1 MVFKFTGLLTNLKK
15 GGNSLKKLM
24 IFMALSIIMMA
35 STALASTLE
44 DVQKKGVLTCGISEG
59 VPGFS
64 IPDSSGNWVG
74 FDVDMARA
82 VAAAVLSDPQKIK
95 FVPLASK
102 QKIIAVSSGQVD
114 LTSRTTTWTMK
125 RDAKQGVDF
134 TTIVFYDGQGFM
146 VPKALGV
153 ESAKKID
160 GATVCVTAGTTSE
173 LNLADFARANN
184 LKIEALV
191 FDGKKEALNA
201 YATGRCDAFTTDV
214 SQLASLRTTLA
225 KPEDHYILPEVISK
239 EPLSPLVRHGDNQ
252 WKDIVTWVINGLIE
266 AEENGITAANVLEM
280 KEKSKNPVI
289 QRMLGKSGD
298 TGSFLALD
306 ADWLVRAIQAVGN
319 YGEIYDRHFGP
330 STKLNIPRGINNL
343 WTKGGLHYALP
354 IR

>member
-1 MVFKFTGLLTNLKK
+1 LKNVMILVLLSTV
-15 GGNSLKKLM
+15 
-24 IFMALSIIMMA
+24 MAVSSA
-35 STALASTLE
+35 WSGTLE

-64 IPDSSGNWVG
+64 IPDSTGHWVG

-82 VAAAVLSDPQKIK
+82 VAAAVLSDPEKIK

-114 LTSRTTTWTMK
+114 LTSRTTTWTLK

-153 ESAKKID
+153 DSATKID

-173 LNLADFARANN
+173 LNLADFARFNN

-201 YATGRCDAFTTDV
+201 YATGRCDGFTTDV

-225 KPEDHYILPEVISK
+225 KPEDHVIMPEVISK

-252 WKDIVTWVINGLIE
+252 WKDIVTWVLNGLIA
-266 AEENGITAANVLEM
+266 AEEYGVTQANVMEM
-280 KEKSKNPVI
+280 KEKSKNPVV

-298 TGSFLALD
+298 TGSYLGLD
-306 ADWLVRAIQAVGN
+306 KDWMVRAIKAVGN

-330 STKLNIPRGINNL
+330 STKLNIPRGVNKL
-343 WTKGGLHYALP
+343 WTQGGLHYALP

>member
-1 MVFKFTGLLTNLKK
+1 M
-15 GGNSLKKLM
+15 KKLLM
-24 IFMALSIIMMA
+24 CFALSAAMTVSA
-35 STALASTLE
+35 AVAGTLE
-44 DVQKKGVLTCGISEG
+44 DIQKKDILTCGISEG

-64 IPDSSGNWVG
+64 IPDSTGHWVG

-82 VAAAVLSDPQKIK
+82 VAAAVLSDPQKVA

-146 VPKALGV
+146 ISKKLGV
-153 ESAKKID
+153 DSATKID

-173 LNLADFARANN
+173 LNLADFGRSHN
-184 LKIEALV
+184 LELEALV
-191 FDGKKEALNA
+191 FDGKKEALSA
-201 YATGRCDAFTTDV
+201 YSTGRCDAFTTDI

-225 KPEDHYILPEVISK
+225 HPNDHMIMPEVISK
-239 EPLSPLVRHGDNQ
+239 EPLSPLVKHGDNQ
-252 WKDIVTWVINGLIE
+252 WKDIVTWVINGLVA
-266 AEENGITAANVLEM
+266 AEENGITEANVLEM
-280 KEKSKNPVI
+280 KENSTNPVV

-298 TGSFLALD
+298 TGSYLGLD
-306 ADWLVRAIQAVGN
+306 QDWLVRAISAVGN
-319 YGEIYDRHFGP
+319 YGEIYNRHFGP
-330 STKLNIPRGINNL
+330 ETKLNIPRGVNEL

>member
-1 MVFKFTGLLTNLKK
+1 MFESEVYAAHFKMEENGLKK
-15 GGNSLKKLM
+15 IIVL
-24 IFMALSIIMMA
+24 IVLSIVMA
-35 STALASTLE
+35 AGFACSGTLE

-64 IPDSSGNWVG
+64 IPDSKGHWVG

-82 VAAAVLSDPQKIK
+82 VAAAVLSDPEKIK

-114 LTSRTTTWTMK
+114 LTSRTTTWTLK

-146 VPKALGV
+146 VPKSLGV
-153 ESAKKID
+153 DSATKID

-173 LNLADFARANN
+173 LNLADFARLHG

-201 YATGRCDAFTTDV
+201 YTAGRCDAFTTDV
-214 SQLASLRTTLA
+214 SQLASLRTTFKSPMA
-225 KPEDHYILPEVISK
+225 HKILPEVISK

-252 WKDIVTWVINGLIE
+252 WKDIVTWVINGLIS
-266 AEENGITAANVLEM
+266 AEENGITAANVEEM
-280 KEKSKNPVI
+280 KVKSNNPVI
-289 QRMLGKSGD
+289 QRMLGQSGD
-298 TGSFLALD
+298 TGSYLGLD
-306 ADWLVRAIQAVGN
+306 KEWLVRAIKAVGN

-330 STKLNIPRGINNL
+330 STSLNIPRGVNKL
-343 WTKGGLHYALP
+343 WTQGGLHYALP

>member
-1 MVFKFTGLLTNLKK
+1 M
-15 GGNSLKKLM
+15 KKLM
-24 IFMALSIIMMA
+24 SIIVLAILMMSFNA
-35 STALASTLE
+35 WSGTLE
-44 DVQKKGVLTCGISEG
+44 NVQKKGVLTCGISEG

-64 IPDSSGNWVG
+64 IPDSKGHWKG

-82 VAAAVLSDPQKIK
+82 LAATVLSDPEKIK

-114 LTSRTTTWTMK
+114 LTSRTTTWTLK

-146 VPKALGV
+146 VSKALGV
-153 ESAKKID
+153 DSATNID

-173 LNLADFARANN
+173 LNLADFARLHN

-201 YATGRCDAFTTDV
+201 YATGRCDCFTTDV

-225 KPEDHYILPEVISK
+225 KPDDHKIMPEVISK

-252 WKDIVTWVINGLIE
+252 WKDIVTWVINGLIA
-266 AEENGITAANVLEM
+266 AEEYGITKANVLKM
-280 KEKSKNPVI
+280 KAGSNNPVV

-298 TGSFLALD
+298 TGSYLGLD
-306 ADWLVRAIQAVGN
+306 KEWLVRAIQAVGN

-330 STKLNIPRGINNL
+330 STKLNIPRGVNQL

>member
-1 MVFKFTGLLTNLKK
+1 MKKLLTC
-15 GGNSLKKLM
+15 
-24 IFMALSIIMMA
+24 IALSIAMSV
-35 STALASTLE
+35 STAFAGTLE
-44 DVQKKGVLTCGISEG
+44 DVQKKDILTCGISEG

-64 IPDSSGNWVG
+64 IPDSTGKWVG

-82 VAAAVLSDPQKIK
+82 VAAAVLSDPQKIT

-146 VPKALGV
+146 IPKALGV
-153 ESAKKID
+153 DSATKID

-173 LNLADFARANN
+173 LNLADFGRSHN
-184 LKIEALV
+184 LKLEALV
-191 FDGKKEALNA
+191 FDGKKEALSA
-201 YATGRCDAFTTDV
+201 YSTGRCDAFTTDV

-225 KPEDHYILPEVISK
+225 NPNDHMIMPEVISK
-239 EPLSPLVRHGDNQ
+239 EPLSPLVKHGDNE
-252 WKDIVTWVINGLIE
+252 WKDVVTWVINGLIA
-266 AEENGITAANVLEM
+266 AEENGITAANVMEM
-280 KEKSKNPVI
+280 KEKSTNPVV

-298 TGSFLALD
+298 TGSYIGLD
-306 ADWLVRAIQAVGN
+306 QDWLVRALSAVGN
-319 YGEIYDRHFGP
+319 YGEIYNRHFGP
-330 STKLNIPRGINNL
+330 ETKLNIPRGVNEL

>member
-1 MVFKFTGLLTNLKK
+1 MKKLLTC
-15 GGNSLKKLM
+15 
-24 IFMALSIIMMA
+24 MALSAVMVVSSVVA
-35 STALASTLE
+35 GTLE
-44 DVQKKGVLTCGISEG
+44 DVQKKDTLTCGISEG

-64 IPDSSGNWVG
+64 IPDSAGNWVG

-82 VAAAVLSDPQKIK
+82 VAAAVLSDPQKVT

-134 TTIVFYDGQGFM
+134 TMIVFYDGQGFM
-146 VPKALGV
+146 IPKALGV
-153 ESAKKID
+153 DSAKKID

-173 LNLADFARANN
+173 LNLADFGRSNN
-184 LKIEALV
+184 LKLEALV
-191 FDGKKEALNA
+191 FDGKKEALSA
-201 YATGRCDAFTTDV
+201 YSTGRCDAFTTDV

-225 KPEDHYILPEVISK
+225 QPEEHMIMPEVISK
-239 EPLSPLVRHGDNQ
+239 EPLSPLVKHGDNQ
-252 WKDIVTWVINGLIE
+252 WKDVVTWVINGLIA
-266 AEENGITAANVLEM
+266 AEEYGITSANVMEM
-280 KEKSKNPVI
+280 KGKSTNPVV

-298 TGSFLALD
+298 TGSYLGLD
-306 ADWLVRAIQAVGN
+306 QDWLVRAISAVGN

-330 STKLNIPRGINNL
+330 DTRLNIPRGVNQI
-343 WTKGGLHYALP
+343 WTKGGLLYALP

>member
-1 MVFKFTGLLTNLKK
+1 M
-15 GGNSLKKLM
+15 KKLFGV
-24 IFMALSIIMMA
+24 IALSIILTA
-35 STALASTLE
+35 STAFSGTLE
-44 DVQKKGVLTCGISEG
+44 DVKKKDVLTCGISEG

-64 IPDSSGNWVG
+64 IPDSTGQWKG

-82 VAAAVLSDPQKIK
+82 VAAAVLADPQKVK

-114 LTSRTTTWTMK
+114 LTSRTTTWTLK

-134 TTIVFYDGQGFM
+134 TKIVFYDGQGFM
-146 VPKALGV
+146 ISKALGV
-153 ESAKKID
+153 NSATNID

-201 YATGRCDAFTTDV
+201 YATGRCDCFTTDV

-225 KPEDHYILPEVISK
+225 KPQDHKIMPEVISK
-239 EPLSPLVRHGDNQ
+239 EPLAPLVRHGDNQ
-252 WKDIVTWVINGLIE
+252 WKDIVTWVINGLIA
-266 AEENGITAANVLEM
+266 AEENGITAANVLEI
-280 KEKSKNPVI
+280 KETSNNPVI

-298 TGSFLALD
+298 TGSYLGLD
-306 ADWLVRAIQAVGN
+306 KDWLLRAIAAVGN

-330 STKLNIPRGINNL
+330 STKLNIPRGVNKL
-343 WTKGGLHYALP
+343 WTQGGLQYALP